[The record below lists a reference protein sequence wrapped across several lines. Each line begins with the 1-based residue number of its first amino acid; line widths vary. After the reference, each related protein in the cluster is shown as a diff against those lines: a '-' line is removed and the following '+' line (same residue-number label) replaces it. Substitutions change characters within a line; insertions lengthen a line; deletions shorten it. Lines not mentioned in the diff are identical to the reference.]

1 MAQQPLLEMMREMA
15 VAVVSRE
22 EERVSREALLY
33 FSLFFG
39 TLVLLYSSFIYIA
52 VQIFGYIIVFYG

>member
-1 MAQQPLLEMMREMA
+1 MAM
-15 VAVVSRE
+15 VVPRE

-39 TLVLLYSSFIYIA
+39 TLVLFVLVLLLFDI
-52 VQIFGYIIVFYG
+52 